1 MAKRNFKE
9 AISQNRNDVS
19 EVTKAFFSL
28 PAEEKEEEAPAKP
41 KRKYTKFTAK
51 ENKTHTVTLRL
62 TETQYNKLLA
72 DVESTASGT
81 LTAYILKKL
90 GLDKGAK

>member
-1 MAKRNFKE
+1 MAKKDFKT
-9 AISQNRNDVS
+9 AINNNDIG
-19 EVTKAFFSL
+19 EVTKAFFTAPA
-28 PAEEKEEEAPAKP
+28 PAEEETPAKP
-41 KRKYTKFTAK
+41 KRKYTKFKAK

-72 DVESTASGT
+72 DVENTASGT
-81 LTAYILKKL
+81 LTAYLLKKL